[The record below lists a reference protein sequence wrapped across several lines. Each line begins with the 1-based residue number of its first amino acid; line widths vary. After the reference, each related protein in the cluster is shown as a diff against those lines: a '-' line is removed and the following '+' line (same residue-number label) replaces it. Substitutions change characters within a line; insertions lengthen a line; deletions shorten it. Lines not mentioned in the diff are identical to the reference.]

1 MHEASLHDANCVVTL
16 TYDNA
21 HLPVDGSLVKDEF
34 PRFVRRLR
42 KRGAK
47 VRYFHCGEYGDD
59 LLRPHYHAC
68 LFGHDF
74 PDKLPCEASKS
85 GAPQFVSESLSGVW
99 GQGIA
104 TIGELN
110 FESAAYIARYVTK
123 KVLGKAAAGHYS
135 RVDYTT
141 GEVVEAEPEF
151 ATMSRRPGIGAGW
164 FERYASEVFPDDE
177 VIVRG
182 RPCKPPR
189 YYDERLSEGELSA
202 LKARRFSDGMR
213 SISER
218 GKARLRVRETCAKAR
233 VNLYSGRNL

>member
-1 MHEASLHDANCVVTL
+1 MHEASLYERNCVVTL
-16 TYDNA
+16 TYDNR
-21 HLPVDGSLVKDEF
+21 HLPVDGSLVRDEF

-59 LLRPHYHAC
+59 LLRPHYHGC

-74 PDKLPCEASKS
+74 SDKLRCEPSRS
-85 GAPQFVSESLSGVW
+85 GAPQFVSAQLDRVW

-104 TIGELN
+104 KIGELN

-123 KVLGKAAAGHYS
+123 KVLGRAAEGHYS

-141 GEVVEAEPEF
+141 GEVVQVEPEF

-164 FERYASEVFPDDE
+164 FEQFKNEVYPSDE
-177 VIVRG
+177 VIVRA
-182 RPCKPPR
+182 RPCRPPR
-189 YYDERLSEGELSA
+189 YYDERLSEEELSA
-202 LKARRFSDGMR
+202 LKARRLRDGMR
-213 SISER
+213 SIGDRS
-218 GKARLRVRETCAKAR
+218 KARLRVREVCTEAR
-233 VNLYSGRNL
+233 LNLFGGRNL